1 MIDKSKDK
9 VGYLKDRFNDCIKNG
24 YEHFGFEGDFSFVFD
39 DTARI
44 TEDDIR
50 HYEQICEACNSNE
63 FYDKLHENAVTKKI
77 DDIDLYEQCMRE
89 YFNCGAASPFV
100 KLIHIMGRK
109 DKTLENILK
118 KELEE
123 FLAQRQK
130 TYEDISDEKI
140 VKEKNAVDIEEFISN
155 KSKEENFSQ
164 AISRLI
170 DASGKKDSE
179 IYRKALV
186 SKATFSN
193 MRSGS
198 KVTKMTA
205 LQLCI
210 ALELD
215 YEQTQAILLK
225 DGVALGNDTSD
236 SIFEFYIRK
245 GIYDLDI
252 INDALYSYNC
262 KTIIKKD

>member
-1 MIDKSKDK
+1 MIDKA
-9 VGYLKDRFNDCIKNG
+9 GYLKERFNNCIKNG

-39 DTARI
+39 ENARI

-50 HYEQICEACNSNE
+50 RYEQMCEACNSNE
-63 FYDKLHENAVTKKI
+63 FYDKLHENAVIKKI

-89 YFNCGAASPFV
+89 YFNCGTAFPFV

-109 DKTLENILK
+109 DKTVESILK
-118 KELEE
+118 KELEA
-123 FLAQRQK
+123 FLAQRQESK
-130 TYEDISDEKI
+130 PHEDISDKKI
-140 VKEKNAVDIEEFISN
+140 VKEKKPVNIEEFISD

-205 LQLCI
+205 LQLCV

>member
-1 MIDKSKDK
+1 
-9 VGYLKDRFNDCIKNG
+9 
-24 YEHFGFEGDFSFVFD
+24 
-39 DTARI
+39 
-44 TEDDIR
+44 
-50 HYEQICEACNSNE
+50 
-63 FYDKLHENAVTKKI
+63 
-77 DDIDLYEQCMRE
+77 
-89 YFNCGAASPFV
+89 
-100 KLIHIMGRK
+100 MGRK
-109 DKTLENILK
+109 DKTLENILR

-123 FLAQRQK
+123 FLAQKQK
-130 TYEDISDEKI
+130 TYEDISDKKI
-140 VKEKNAVDIEEFISN
+140 VKEKKKKKTVDIEEFISN

-179 IYRKALV
+179 IYKTALV

-198 KVTKMTA
+198 KMTA

>member
-1 MIDKSKDK
+1 
-9 VGYLKDRFNDCIKNG
+9 
-24 YEHFGFEGDFSFVFD
+24 
-39 DTARI
+39 
-44 TEDDIR
+44 
-50 HYEQICEACNSNE
+50 
-63 FYDKLHENAVTKKI
+63 
-77 DDIDLYEQCMRE
+77 MRE

-109 DKTLENILK
+109 DKTLENILR

-123 FLAQRQK
+123 FLAQKQK
-130 TYEDISDEKI
+130 KYEDISDKKI
-140 VKEKNAVDIEEFISN
+140 VKEKKGKKTVDIEEFISN
-155 KSKEENFSQ
+155 KSKEEKFSQ

>member
-1 MIDKSKDK
+1 
-9 VGYLKDRFNDCIKNG
+9 
-24 YEHFGFEGDFSFVFD
+24 
-39 DTARI
+39 
-44 TEDDIR
+44 
-50 HYEQICEACNSNE
+50 
-63 FYDKLHENAVTKKI
+63 
-77 DDIDLYEQCMRE
+77 
-89 YFNCGAASPFV
+89 
-100 KLIHIMGRK
+100 
-109 DKTLENILK
+109 
-118 KELEE
+118 
-123 FLAQRQK
+123 
-130 TYEDISDEKI
+130 
-140 VKEKNAVDIEEFISN
+140 
-155 KSKEENFSQ
+155 
-164 AISRLI
+164 
-170 DASGKKDSE
+170 
-179 IYRKALV
+179 
-186 SKATFSN
+186 

-215 YEQTQAILLK
+215 YEQTQAMLLK